1 LNTPSLRL
9 EESNAN
15 LTPNFYIDR
24 DIPHQTVEET
34 LNLIG
39 LPNKLALYRRENIFL
54 TLNPVQRRFDG
65 SSWLIHSSL
74 H

>member
-24 DIPHQTVEET
+24 DIPLET
-34 LNLIG
+34 LAS
-39 LPNKLALYRRENIFL
+39 ALMDVVTFFMVLLSI
-54 TLNPVQRRFDG
+54 
-65 SSWLIHSSL
+65 
-74 H
+74 

>member
-24 DIPHQTVEET
+24 DIPRSVLAKDTDLTQHTA
-34 LNLIG
+34 
-39 LPNKLALYRRENIFL
+39 NKLAFKL
-54 TLNPVQRRFDG
+54 QRIEQSG
-65 SSWLIHSSL
+65 QK
-74 H
+74 